1 MSYINE
7 PQIIYEHLVRM
18 CEYRGARVTSRLAPN
33 EFSIAMETHNY
44 ASITAER
51 SIEPEVQTGRS
62 AAHLLVIQFSAQ
74 KTIDTAAHTFEVFLD
89 KQIRARP
96 KDNLEYN
103 IILVS
108 TTAVSSAIQRKIAAV
123 NQEGIVIEHYNARL
137 FLIIAPEHVCVPRHT
152 IVPPTEVATLCR
164 ELHMMVSNFPAL
176 VASGEKPDPMAVW
189 LGLRTGMIVR
199 IDRPS
204 ETSGIETVYRRCI

>member
-18 CEYRGARVTSRLAPN
+18 CEYREARVTSRLAPN
-33 EFSIAMETHNY
+33 EFSVSMETHNY

-51 SIEPEVQTGRS
+51 SASDSRS

-123 NQEGIVIEHYNARL
+123 NQEGIIIEHYNAQL

-152 IVPPTEVATLCR
+152 IVPPNEVAILCR

-189 LGLRTGMIVR
+189 LGLRAGMVVR